1 VFSLCFL
8 CCFPLQLSPSVLWYC
23 WLGPLTCKNRLPYN
37 LYCVGGD
44 VKHCSINQST
54 TSQSHTTKPPVFS
67 HPSKAPTKANMT
79 VFSKAIAETYNKFH
93 VLEEMDTSNYGI
105 IICVY
110 FKCIHSLLCC
120 FHYTFF
126 QFAIYCRDK
135 MKKLYSTCMRQ
146 FNDHICVKFCLKSC
160 WVLSLSLGSNE
171 HCSSNT
177 SNLVSAVG

>member
-1 VFSLCFL
+1 MCFFVLFSFTAFSFSTLILLVGSF
-8 CCFPLQLSPSVLWYC
+8 
-23 WLGPLTCKNRLPYN
+23 TCKKRLPYN

-54 TSQSHTTKPPVFS
+54 TSQSHTTKPPVFF

-126 QFAIYCRDK
+126 QFAIYC
-135 MKKLYSTCMRQ
+135 
-146 FNDHICVKFCLKSC
+146 
-160 WVLSLSLGSNE
+160 
-171 HCSSNT
+171 
-177 SNLVSAVG
+177 